1 MVVSVD
7 CRQAKQ
13 IRQKKQ
19 TFCRTYPIFFHNL
32 AFSAVTFILTMNFNE
47 LAEKYRKLQAEN
59 RQLKKRIRQFENQIK
74 RKQKAENKEDGE
86 VTRNHYKTKDTDIP
100 SNKIKT
106 KTMDKQ
112 SPPAEKVNLFIS
124 LFKGREDVFAT
135 RWENCKKGTSGYS
148 PACGNE
154 WVPAICQKPKIKCS
168 ACKNK
173 DFLELNSQAI
183 ENHLRG
189 KIVAGIYPLLPD
201 ETCWFLAIDFDG
213 EEWQKD
219 IVTIRKVCLEFA
231 IPLAVERS
239 RSGNGA
245 HVWIFFDKPIPAS
258 LARKFG
264 SALLTYAM
272 NQRHEITFKS
282 YDRFFPNQDT
292 MPKGG
297 FGNLI
302 ALPLQ
307 KKARGNVNSVFID
320 ENFLPYSDQWAFLSS
335 AKLLSQESIE
345 SFIEQL
351 SQGNELGILKKGD
364 EESEPSKPWE
374 RNKEIFQKKEF
385 PKSIEIVKANMIFV
399 PKKGI
404 SAKALNRIKRLAAF
418 KNPEFYKAQAMRLS
432 TFNKPRIISCAD
444 ETTDYICLPR
454 GCDQDL
460 KNLLA
465 EVDVKSIWVDKT
477 NQGEKINVTFSGT
490 LREEQ
495 PFAVA
500 NMLANN
506 TGVLCGTTAFGKT
519 VAAIKLISERKV
531 NTIILVNKVSLVNQ
545 WKEKLSEFLTVNEQI
560 ATKGKRD
567 KKAGSIFG
575 QIGGGKQI
583 RNGIIDIAIMQS
595 LSRMGEVKDFVKD
608 YGMVI
613 VDECHHVPAFSFE
626 SILKNVS
633 AKYVYGLTA
642 TPTRKDGHQPIIF
655 MHCGP
660 IRYRDDAKKQAEKR
674 PFEHFIVPRFTSFRI
689 HTLAEKEEKEWTI
702 QKLYAEIVKNEIRN
716 QLIVDD
722 VLECQQKGKNCIIL
736 TERVEHVK
744 ILSEMLKQKIP
755 NAISITGGMGNKD
768 TRETMQKIT
777 ESPKDKPLTIIATGR
792 FIGEGFDE
800 PRLDT
805 LFLAMPISWK
815 GTLQQYAGRLHR
827 MFEGKKEALIFDYID
842 IHVRMFERM
851 YNRRLSGYASIG
863 YKMKGEL
870 FSTTAEKEGNVDI
883 IFDKS
888 NFYPVFSNDIIHA
901 KREILIVSPFVTKR
915 RTQQIMR
922 DLEPALA
929 KKVKIIVVTRP
940 AEDFIDKDLTA
951 WSEATK
957 HIETAGIYLIYKSNI
972 HQKFAIIDQKIV
984 WYGSINL
991 LSYGSAE
998 ESMMRIESNKVA
1010 FELMESLNENK

>member
-1 MVVSVD
+1 M
-7 CRQAKQ
+7 A
-13 IRQKKQ
+13 
-19 TFCRTYPIFFHNL
+19 IF
-32 AFSAVTFILTMNFNE
+32 MNFKE
-47 LAEKYRKLQAEN
+47 LIEKYHTLQAEN
-59 RQLKKRIRQFENQIK
+59 RQLKEKLQQLENPVGK
-74 RKQKAENKEDGE
+74 KFKTESDEDYRNTENYHNTE
-86 VTRNHYKTKDTDIP
+86 NPDIP
-100 SNKIKT
+100 SGEIKA
-106 KTMDKQ
+106 KVIDKQ
-112 SPPAEKVNLFIS
+112 SSPAEKVELFSSI
-124 LFKGREDVFAT
+124 FRGREDVFAN
-135 RWENCKKGTSGYS
+135 RWENSIKGTSGYS

-154 WVPAICQKPKIKCS
+154 WVPGICQKPKIKCS

-173 DFLELNSQAI
+173 DYLGLTSQI
-183 ENHLRG
+183 VENHLRG
-189 KIVAGIYPLLPD
+189 RIIAGIYPLLSD

-213 EEWQKD
+213 EEWKKD
-219 IVTIRKVCLEFA
+219 IETIGKVCSEFA
-231 IPLAVERS
+231 IAVAVERS

-245 HVWIFFDKPIPAS
+245 HAWFFFEHPIPAS
-258 LARKFG
+258 IARKFG

-272 NQRHEITFKS
+272 NQRHEISFKS

-307 KKARGNVNSVFID
+307 KKAREKSNSVFID
-320 ENFLPYSDQWAFLSS
+320 ENFRPFSDQWAFLSS
-335 AKLLSQESIE
+335 VERLSQEKIE
-345 SFIEQL
+345 SLTEQI
-351 SQGNELGILKKGD
+351 SQGNELGFLKMDD
-364 EESEPSKPWE
+364 EEEVQSKPWT
-374 RNKEIFQKKEF
+374 RSKEVLLKMDFPQK
-385 PKSIEIVKANMIFV
+385 IEIAKANMLFV

-418 KNPEFYKAQAMRLS
+418 KNPDFYKAQSMRL
-432 TFNKPRIISCAD
+432 TTYNKPRIISCAD
-444 ETTDYICLPR
+444 ETTDFICLPR
-454 GCDQDL
+454 GCEKDL
-460 KNLLA
+460 NNLLD
-465 EVDVKSIWVDKT
+465 EIKVKSNWIDKT
-477 NQGEKINVTFSGT
+477 NPGEKIDVAFNGS

-500 NMLANN
+500 SMLSNN

-519 VAAIKLISERKV
+519 VAAIKLIAERKV
-531 NTIILVNKVSLVNQ
+531 NTLILVNKVSLVNQ
-545 WKEKLSEFLTVNEQI
+545 WKKKLNEFLTISERI
-560 ATKGKRD
+560 KTKGKRG
-567 KKAGSIFG
+567 KKPLSIIG

-595 LSRMGEVKDFVKD
+595 LSRLGEVKDFIND

-642 TPTRKDGHQPIIF
+642 TPTRKDGHHPIIF
-655 MHCGP
+655 MHCGS
-660 IRYRDDAKKQAEKR
+660 IRYRDNAKKQAEKR
-674 PFEHFIVPRFTSFRI
+674 PFDHYIVPRFTTFRFHSI
-689 HTLAEKEEKEWTI
+689 TEKKETEWTI
-702 QKLYAEIVKNEIRN
+702 QELYAEIVKNESRN

-722 VLECQQKGKNCIIL
+722 VVECHQKVKNCIVL
-736 TERVEHVK
+736 TERVEHVN
-744 ILSEMLKQKIP
+744 ILYEMLRQKIP
-755 NAISITGGMGNKD
+755 DAISITGGMGNKN
-768 TRETMQKIT
+768 TREIMEKIS
-777 ESPKDKPLTIIATGR
+777 ESSNDKPLIIVATGR

-827 MFEGKKEALIFDYID
+827 LFEGKKEALIFDYID

-851 YNRRLSGYASIG
+851 YNRRLTGYASIG

-870 FSTTAEKEGNVDI
+870 FSKQEKKEENVDI

-888 NFYPVFSNDIIHA
+888 NFYSVFVNDVIHS

-915 RTQQIMR
+915 RTLQIMR
-922 DLEPALA
+922 DLESVILRSV
-929 KKVKIIVVTRP
+929 KVVVVTRP
-940 AEDFIDKDLTA
+940 AKDFENTDLTT
-951 WSEATK
+951 WTEATK
-957 HIETAGIYLIYKSNI
+957 QMKASGIHLIFKTNI
-972 HQKFAIIDQKIV
+972 HQKYAIIDQKIV

-998 ESMMRIESNKVA
+998 ESMMRIESNNIA
-1010 FELMESLNENK
+1010 YELTVSLEKTG

>member
-1 MVVSVD
+1 
-7 CRQAKQ
+7 
-13 IRQKKQ
+13 
-19 TFCRTYPIFFHNL
+19 
-32 AFSAVTFILTMNFNE
+32 MNFNE
-47 LAEKYRKLQAEN
+47 LLKKYRTLQAEN
-59 RQLKKRIRQFENQIK
+59 QQLKKRIQQLENQTK
-74 RKQKAENKEDGE
+74 KKPATENEKVD
-86 VTRNHYKTKDTDIP
+86 VITRNPSKTNNPDIA
-100 SNKIKT
+100 SDEIVSKII
-106 KTMDKQ
+106 DNY
-112 SPPAEKVNLFIS
+112 SPPAEKVNLFMM

-135 RWENCKKGTSGYS
+135 RWENSKKGISGYS

-154 WVPAICQKPKIKCS
+154 WVPGICQKPKIKCS

-173 DFLELNSQAI
+173 NFLKLNSQAI

-189 KIVAGIYPLLPD
+189 KIVAGIYPLLSD

-219 IVTIRKVCLEFA
+219 ISTIREVCSEFT
-231 IPLAVERS
+231 IPVAVECS

-245 HVWIFFDKPIPAS
+245 HAWFFFKQPVPAS
-258 LARKFG
+258 EARKLG
-264 SALLTYAM
+264 SALLTYSM
-272 NQRHEITFKS
+272 KQRHEIAFKS
-282 YDRFFPNQDT
+282 YDRLFPNQDT

-307 KKARGNVNSVFID
+307 KTAREKNNSVFID
-320 ENFLPYSDQWAFLSS
+320 ENFQPYRDQWAFLSS
-335 AKLLSQESIE
+335 VERLTQNRIE
-345 SFIEQL
+345 SLTEQL
-351 SQGNELGILKKGD
+351 SQGNELGFLKRDD
-364 EESEPSKPWE
+364 EETELPKPWE
-374 RNKEIFQKKEF
+374 INKEVLKKKDF
-385 PKSIEIVKANMIFV
+385 PGTVEIVKANMLFF
-399 PKKGI
+399 PKKGT

-444 ETTDYICLPR
+444 ETGDYICLPR
-454 GCDQDL
+454 GCEQEL
-460 KNLLA
+460 KNLLD
-465 EVDVKSIWVDKT
+465 EIKVKSTWIDKT
-477 NQGEKINVTFSGT
+477 NAGREINVTFNGT

-519 VAAIKLISERKV
+519 IAAINIITKRKV
-531 NTIILVNKVSLVNQ
+531 NTLILVNKVSLVNQ
-545 WKEKLSEFLTVNEQI
+545 WKEKLSEFLTINEEI
-560 ATKGKRD
+560 KTKGKQG
-567 KKAGSIFG
+567 KKPRTIIG
-575 QIGGGKQI
+575 QVGGGKQT

-595 LSRMGEVKDFVKD
+595 LSRMGEVKDFIKD

-642 TPTRKDGHQPIIF
+642 TPTRKDGHHPIIF

-674 PFEHFIVPRFTSFRI
+674 PFDHFIVPRFTSFRI
-689 HTLAEKEEKEWTI
+689 HSLAEKEEKEWTI
-702 QKLYAEIVKNEIRN
+702 QELYAEIVNNEIRN
-716 QLIVDD
+716 QLIADD
-722 VLECQQKGKNCIIL
+722 VIECHKNGKNCIVL

-744 ILSEMLKQKIP
+744 ILSEMLAQKIP
-755 NAISITGGMGNKD
+755 DTISVTGGMGNKS
-768 TRETMQKIT
+768 TRETMQKIV
-777 ESPKDKPLTIIATGR
+777 ESSIDKPLTIVATGR

-815 GTLQQYAGRLHR
+815 GTLQQYTGRLHR
-827 MFEGKKEALIFDYID
+827 LFEGKKEALIFDYID
-842 IHVRMFERM
+842 IHVQMFERM

-870 FSTTAEKEGNVDI
+870 FSTAAQKEENVDI
-883 IFDKS
+883 IFDKR
-888 NFYPVFSNDIIHA
+888 NFYPVFSNDINHA
-901 KREILIVSPFVTKR
+901 KHEIVIVSPFVTKR

-922 DLEPALA
+922 NLEPVLA
-929 KKVKIIVVTRP
+929 KKVKITVLTRP
-940 AEDFIDKDLTA
+940 AEDFQNKDLTA
-951 WSEATK
+951 WKEAVK
-957 HIETAGIYLIYKSNI
+957 QMETTGIHLVFKPNI
-972 HQKFAIIDQKIV
+972 HQKFAVIDQKIV

-998 ESMMRIESNKVA
+998 ESMMRIESNKIA
-1010 FELMESLNENK
+1010 YELMESLENIA

>member
-1 MVVSVD
+1 
-7 CRQAKQ
+7 
-13 IRQKKQ
+13 
-19 TFCRTYPIFFHNL
+19 
-32 AFSAVTFILTMNFNE
+32 MNFNE
-47 LAEKYRKLQAEN
+47 LTEKYKALLSENKKLKEKIK
-59 RQLKKRIRQFENQIK
+59 LLENQMGKKTEVEKEAVKKIITDRNQIIK
-74 RKQKAENKEDGE
+74 SEIPPDA
-86 VTRNHYKTKDTDIP
+86 TK
-100 SNKIKT
+100 SKVV
-106 KTMDKQ
+106 DKQ
-112 SPPAEKVNLFIS
+112 SSPSEKINLFKS

-135 RWENCKKGTSGYS
+135 RWENSKKGISGYS
-148 PACGNE
+148 PVCGNE
-154 WVPAICQKPKIKCS
+154 WIPGICQKPKIKCS
-168 ACKNK
+168 ACTNK

-183 ENHLRG
+183 EDHLRG
-189 KIVAGIYPLLPD
+189 KTVAGIYPLLSD
-201 ETCWFLAIDFDG
+201 ETSWFLAIDFDG

-219 IVTIRKVCLEFA
+219 IKTIMEVCSEFS
-231 IPLAVERS
+231 IPIAVERS

-245 HVWIFFDKPIPAS
+245 HAWFFFEQPVPAS
-258 LARKFG
+258 VARKFG

-272 NQRHEITFKS
+272 TQRHEIEFKS
-282 YDRFFPNQDT
+282 YDRLFPNQDT

-307 KKARGNVNSVFID
+307 KEARKKGNSVFID
-320 ENFLPYSDQWAFLSS
+320 KNFRSFSDQWAFLSS
-335 AKLLSQESIE
+335 VERLTKNQTESLT
-345 SFIEQL
+345 EQL
-351 SQGNELGILKKGD
+351 SQGNELGFLKQDD
-364 EESEPSKPWE
+364 EETESFKPWE
-374 RNKEIFQKKEF
+374 RNREVLRKNDF
-385 PKSIEIVKANMIFV
+385 PRTVEIVKSNMLFV
-399 PKKGI
+399 PKNGF
-404 SAKALNRIKRLAAF
+404 SSKALNRIKRLAVF
-418 KNPEFYKAQAMRLS
+418 KNPEFYKTQAMRLS

-444 ETTDYICLPR
+444 ETRDYICLPR
-454 GCDQDL
+454 GCGQDL
-460 KNLLA
+460 KNLLD
-465 EVDVKSIWVDKT
+465 EIKVKSTWIDKT
-477 NQGEKINVTFSGT
+477 NAGREIDITFNGA

-519 VAAIKLISERKV
+519 VAAIKIIAERKV
-531 NTIILVNKVSLVNQ
+531 NTLILVNKVSLVNQ
-545 WKEKLSEFLTVNEQI
+545 WKERLNEFLNINEQLKI
-560 ATKGKRD
+560 KGKRD
-567 KKAGSIFG
+567 KKAESIFG
-575 QIGGGKQI
+575 QIGGGKQN
-583 RNGIIDIAIMQS
+583 RSGIIDIAIMQS
-595 LSRMGEVKDFVKD
+595 LSRMGEVKEFVKD

-642 TPTRKDGHQPIIF
+642 TPTRKDGHHPIIF

-674 PFEHFIVPRFTSFRI
+674 PFDHYIVPRFTSFRI
-689 HTLAEKEEKEWTI
+689 HSLAKKEEKEWTI
-702 QKLYAEIVKNEIRN
+702 QELYAEIVNNEIRN

-722 VLECQQKGKNCIIL
+722 VSECHQKGKNCIVL

-744 ILSEMLKQKIP
+744 ILAEMLRPKIP
-755 NAISITGGMGNKD
+755 DAISVTGGMGTKD
-768 TRETMQKIT
+768 TREILQRIT
-777 ESPKDKPLTIIATGR
+777 ESPKDKPITIIATGR

-827 MFEGKKEALIFDYID
+827 LFEGKKEALIFDYID

-870 FSTTAEKEGNVDI
+870 FSKTDEKGENVDI

-888 NFYPVFSNDIIHA
+888 NFYPVFSNDFNHA

-915 RTQQIMR
+915 RTQQIIR
-922 DLEPALA
+922 DLKLALHGG
-929 KKVKIIVVTRP
+929 VKITVVIRP
-940 AEDFIDKDLTA
+940 AADFENNDLTA
-951 WSEATK
+951 WHEATRQ
-957 HIETAGIYLIYKSNI
+957 IETAGIHLAFRTNI
-972 HQKFAIIDQKIV
+972 HQKFAIIDQKII

-998 ESMMRIESNKVA
+998 ESMMRIESNKIA
-1010 FELMESLNENK
+1010 YELMGSLEKK

>member
-1 MVVSVD
+1 ME
-7 CRQAKQ
+7 
-13 IRQKKQ
+13 QKG
-19 TFCRTYPIFFHNL
+19 L
-32 AFSAVTFILTMNFNE
+32 S
-47 LAEKYRKLQAEN
+47 EKYRVLLIEN
-59 RQLKKRIRQFENQIK
+59 RQLKEKIK
-74 RKQKAENKEDGE
+74 QLELQLGIKSE
-86 VTRNHYKTKDTDIP
+86 VTNDDVEKGITDKDQTSHPDISAEVTKANST
-100 SNKIKT
+100 
-106 KTMDKQ
+106 DKQ
-112 SPPAEKVNLFIS
+112 SSPIDKIKLFKS
-124 LFKGREDVFAT
+124 LFAGREDVFAT
-135 RWENCKKGTSGYS
+135 RWENRKKGTSGYS

-154 WVPAICQKPKIKCS
+154 WVSGICQKPKVKCS

-173 DFLELNSQAI
+173 DFLELNSTAI

-189 KIVAGIYPLLPD
+189 KVVAGIYPLLSD

-219 IVTIRKVCLEFA
+219 ISTIRKVCSEFT
-231 IPLAVERS
+231 IPVAVERS

-264 SALLTYAM
+264 STLLTYAM
-272 NQRHEITFKS
+272 NWRHEITFKS
-282 YDRFFPNQDT
+282 YDRLFPNQDT

-307 KKARGNVNSVFID
+307 KAARVEGNSVFID
-320 ENFLPYSDQWAFLSS
+320 ENFQPFSDQWAFLSS
-335 AKLLSQESIE
+335 VERLTQNQIE
-345 SFIEQL
+345 SLTEQL
-351 SQGNELGILKKGD
+351 SQGNELGFLKRND
-364 EESEPSKPWE
+364 EETELPKPWE
-374 RNKEIFQKKEF
+374 RNKEVLRKKDFPQK
-385 PKSIEIVKANMIFV
+385 IEIVKANMIFV
-399 PKKGI
+399 PKNGI
-404 SAKALNRIKRLAAF
+404 SQKALNRIKRLAAF

-444 ETTDYICLPR
+444 ETRDYICLPR
-454 GCDQDL
+454 GCEQDL
-460 KNLLA
+460 KDLLD
-465 EVDVKSIWVDKT
+465 EIKVKSAWIDKT
-477 NQGEKINVTFSGT
+477 NAGPKIDVTFNGT

-519 VAAIKLISERKV
+519 VAAIKLIAERKV
-531 NTIILVNKVSLVNQ
+531 NTLILVNKVSLVNQ

-560 ATKGKRD
+560 KTKDKRGN
-567 KKAGSIFG
+567 KSRNIIG

-626 SILKNVS
+626 SILKNAS

-642 TPTRKDGHQPIIF
+642 TPTRKDGHHPIIF

-660 IRYRDDAKKQAEKR
+660 IRYRDDAKKQAAKR
-674 PFEHFIVPRFTSFRI
+674 PFDHFIVPRFTSFRI
-689 HTLAEKEEKEWTI
+689 HSLAEKGEKEWTI
-702 QKLYAEIVKNEIRN
+702 QELYAEIIKNEIRN

-722 VLECQQKGKNCIIL
+722 VVECHQKGKNCIIL

-744 ILSEMLKQKIP
+744 ILSGMLRQKIP
-755 NAISITGGMGNKD
+755 NAISVTGGMGNKD
-768 TRETMQKIT
+768 TRETMQRIT
-777 ESPKDKPLTIIATGR
+777 ESPKGTPLTIIATGR
-792 FIGEGFDE
+792 FIGDGFDE
-800 PRLDT
+800 PRLDS

-863 YKMKGEL
+863 YKLKGEL
-870 FSTTAEKEGNVDI
+870 FTSTEQKEGNVDI
-883 IFDKS
+883 IFDKN
-888 NFYPVFSNDIIHA
+888 NFYPVFSSDIIHA

-922 DLEPALA
+922 NLEPVLA
-929 KKVKIIVVTRP
+929 KKVKVIVVTRP
-940 AEDFIDKDLTA
+940 AEDFMDKDLTA
-951 WSEATK
+951 WTEATK
-957 HIETAGIYLIYKSNI
+957 HIETAGIHLIYKSNI
-972 HQKFAIIDQKIV
+972 HQKFAIIDQKII

-998 ESMMRIESNKVA
+998 ESMMRIESNKIA
-1010 FELMESLNENK
+1010 YELMENLEKK

>member
-1 MVVSVD
+1 M
-7 CRQAKQ
+7 
-13 IRQKKQ
+13 
-19 TFCRTYPIFFHNL
+19 
-32 AFSAVTFILTMNFNE
+32 MNFNE
-47 LAEKYRKLQAEN
+47 LTEKYRALQDEN
-59 RQLKKRIRQFENQIK
+59 RELKEKVKLLENQIGK
-74 RKQKAENKEDGE
+74 KPEVIQKEVKNNKNDQDQIL
-86 VTRNHYKTKDTDIP
+86 KPDIP
-100 SNKIKT
+100 LVAT
-106 KTMDKQ
+106 KSITIGKQ
-112 SPPAEKVNLFIS
+112 SAPTEKIDLYKL

-135 RWENCKKGTSGYS
+135 RWENSKKGTSGYS

-154 WVPAICQKPKIKCS
+154 WVPGICQKPKIKCS

-173 DFLELNSQAI
+173 DFLKFDSQSI
-183 ENHLRG
+183 EDHLRG
-189 KIVAGIYPLLPD
+189 KTVIGTYPLLSD

-219 IVTIRKVCLEFA
+219 ISTIRKVCSAFT
-231 IPLAVERS
+231 ISVAVERS

-245 HVWIFFDKPIPAS
+245 HVWFFFEKPVAAS
-258 LARKFG
+258 TARKFG

-272 NQRHEITFKS
+272 NKRHEITFKS

-307 KKARGNVNSVFID
+307 KEARKKGNTVFID
-320 ENFLPYSDQWAFLSS
+320 ENFMPFGDQWAFLS
-335 AKLLSQESIE
+335 AIDRLSPEKIK
-345 SFIEQL
+345 SFTEQL
-351 SQGNELGILKKGD
+351 TQGNELGILKKDD
-364 EESEPSKPWE
+364 EEVEPAKPWE
-374 RNKEIFQKKEF
+374 RTREVLRKKDF
-385 PKSIEIVKANMIFV
+385 PQTVEIVKANMLFI
-399 PKKGI
+399 PKNGI
-404 SAKALNRIKRLAAF
+404 SSKALNRIKRLAAF

-444 ETTDYICLPR
+444 ETSDYICLPR
-454 GCDQDL
+454 GCEQDL
-460 KNLLA
+460 NHLL
-465 EVDVKSIWVDKT
+465 EEIKVKSTWIDKT
-477 NQGEKINVTFSGT
+477 NAGREINVTFNGA

-519 VAAIKLISERKV
+519 VAAIKIIAKHKV
-531 NTIILVNKVSLVNQ
+531 NTLILVNKVSLANQ
-545 WKEKLSEFLTVNEQI
+545 WKEKLEAFLTVNKQQKI
-560 ATKGKRD
+560 KSKRGKTSE
-567 KKAGSIFG
+567 SIFG

-595 LSRMGEVKDFVKD
+595 LFRMGEVKEFVKD
-608 YGMVI
+608 YGLVI

-642 TPTRKDGHQPIIF
+642 TPTRKDGHHPIIF

-660 IRYRDDAKKQAEKR
+660 IRYRDDAKKQADKR
-674 PFEHFIVPRFTSFRI
+674 PFEHYIVPRFTSFRI
-689 HTLAEKEEKEWTI
+689 HSLAEKEEKEWTI
-702 QKLYAEIVKNEIRN
+702 QELYAEIVKNEIRN
-716 QLIVDD
+716 QMIVDD
-722 VLECQQKGKNCIIL
+722 VVECHQKGKNCIVL
-736 TERVEHVK
+736 SERVEHVK
-744 ILSEMLKQKIP
+744 ILSEMFRQKIP
-755 NAISITGGMGNKD
+755 DAISVTGGMGNKS
-768 TRETMQKIT
+768 TREIMQKIT
-777 ESPKDKPLTIIATGR
+777 ESSKDKPLTLVATGR

-827 MFEGKKEALIFDYID
+827 LFEGKKEALIFDYID

-870 FSTTAEKEGNVDI
+870 FSKPEQKVENVDI

-888 NFYPVFSNDIIHA
+888 NFYPVFSNDINHA
-901 KREILIVSPFVTKR
+901 RREILIVSPFVTRR
-915 RTQQIMR
+915 RTQQIIHE
-922 DLEPALA
+922 LTPAM
-929 KKVKIIVVTRP
+929 VKNVEVTVVTRP
-940 AEDFIDKDLTA
+940 SENFQNKDLTA
-951 WSEATK
+951 WTEATK
-957 HIETAGIYLIYKSNI
+957 QIEIAGIHLVFKSNI
-972 HQKFAIIDQKIV
+972 HQKFAILDQKII

-998 ESMMRIESNKVA
+998 ESMMRIESNKIA
-1010 FELMESLNENK
+1010 YELIGSVKER